1 MSKPHGRPRDRR
13 IDSAVLDA
21 TAELL
26 VEVGYA
32 NLTLAAIADRAGT
45 SRPALYRRWPS
56 KAHLVHE
63 AAFSDGGDYTVP
75 ETGSFVGDLR
85 AVVATTA
92 GVLSTPLARLAL
104 PGLVAEAAEDHEL
117 HQRVLQRF
125 ADQGWSGLEEWA
137 ARARQRGDLADDV
150 VVVVVLEM
158 VIGAALAALLIHGP
172 DALDDAWVD
181 ATTRILAA
189 GVGGA
194 SEGRAAADRSG

>member
-1 MSKPHGRPRDRR
+1 MSNPHGRPRDRR
-13 IDSAVLDA
+13 IDSAVLQA

-63 AAFSDGGDYTVP
+63 AAFSDGTAHAVP
-75 ETGSFVGDLR
+75 DTGSFLGDLR
-85 AVVATTA
+85 AIVATTA

-104 PGLVAEAAEDHEL
+104 PGLIAEAAEDHEL

-125 ADQGWSGLEEWA
+125 ADQGWSGLEQWS
-137 ARARQRGDLADDV
+137 ARARRRGDLADDV
-150 VVVVVLEM
+150 VVVVLLEL

-172 DALDDAWVD
+172 EALDDAWVD
-181 ATTRILAA
+181 ATTRILSA
-189 GVGGA
+189 GVGRAGA
-194 SEGRAAADRSG
+194 